1 MTKEEAM
8 AELKLKDDA
17 LKTETEMGSNFS
29 DVGYTMSI
37 SELVN
42 KLKALKDDDN
52 WDNRHY
58 EADNLLLEFINIQR
72 VKDAFNDIEKWYA

>member
-58 EADNLLLEFINIQR
+58 EADNLLLEFINIQA
-72 VKDAFNDIEKWYA
+72 VKDAFDDLEKWYS

>member
-37 SELVN
+37 SDLVSD
-42 KLKALKDDDN
+42 LKALKDEHFQDI
-52 WDNRHY
+52 RH
-58 EADNLLLEFINIQR
+58 EKADALLLEFINIQA
-72 VKDAFNDIEKWYA
+72 VKDAFDDLEKWYS